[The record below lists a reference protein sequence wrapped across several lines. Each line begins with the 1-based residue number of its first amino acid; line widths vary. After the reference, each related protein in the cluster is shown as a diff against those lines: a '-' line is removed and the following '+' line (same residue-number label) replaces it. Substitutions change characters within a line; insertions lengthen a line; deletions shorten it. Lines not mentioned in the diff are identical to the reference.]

1 MRLVVQ
7 NAQTF
12 DTDALDFVGERTI
25 VVEDGDIV
33 AVDAGPDARAAAS
46 ADRFVDARGAWVLPG
61 LIDAH
66 VHFRLATLDFRRLAA
81 MSEVEWGIV
90 MARLAR
96 ETIERGFTSVRDTGG
111 DLTGLMSAIARGE
124 TLGPR
129 IVTAGRMISQT
140 GGHGDVDSADRPVP
154 DCACQMQH
162 SAFGIVADGVDAVR
176 KAARHLLREGSDFL
190 KLHVSGGVASPSDPI
205 DCVQYTPDEVE
216 AAVVEADHRRTYVC
230 AHAYLPEAIEMAVR
244 SGVRVIEHGNLVD
257 EPTAALMAARDTIM
271 VPTLVTYAA
280 MADLGAKLGLPK
292 RNLEKNQSVLEAGLR
307 SIELAV
313 DAGVELGWG
322 TDLLGESQPWQGRE
336 FAIRGEIQAPRE
348 LLGSMFQ
355 TNPKLLRREG
365 RIGRIEPGAVGD
377 LVIAKANPLDDV
389 GVLADPT
396 KCLSHVVQ
404 AGRVVVERDV

>member
-1 MRLVVQ
+1 MRLAVQ

-12 DTDALDFVGERTI
+12 DTDRLDFVGERTI
-25 VVEDGDIV
+25 VIDDGEIVSVE
-33 AVDAGPDARAAAS
+33 ADAAPA
-46 ADRFVDARGAWVLPG
+46 ADRVIDARGAYVLPG

-66 VHFRLATLDFRRLAA
+66 VHFRLATLDFRRLSA

-90 MARLAR
+90 MARLAKD
-96 ETIERGFTSVRDTGG
+96 TVERGFTSVRDTGG

-140 GGHGDVDSADRPVP
+140 GGHGDVDSSNRPVP

-162 SAFGIVADGVDAVR
+162 SAFGIVADGADAVR

-190 KLHVSGGVASPSDPI
+190 KIHVSGGVASPSDPI
-205 DCVQYTPDEVE
+205 DCVQYTPGEVE
-216 AAVVEADHRRTYVC
+216 AAVEEAEHRRTYVC
-230 AHAYLPEAIEMAVR
+230 AHAYLPEAIDMAVR
-244 SGVRVIEHGNLVD
+244 GGVRVIEHGNLID
-257 EPTAALMAARDTIM
+257 TPTAALLAARETIM

-307 SIELAV
+307 SIEIAV

-336 FAIRGEIQAPRE
+336 FLIRGEVQKPRD
-348 LLGSMFQ
+348 LLASMFQ
-355 TNPKLLRREG
+355 TNPKLLKLEG
-365 RIGRIEPGAVGD
+365 RIGRIEPDAAGD
-377 LVIAKANPLDDV
+377 LVLLRTNPLDDI
-389 GVLADPT
+389 GALAEPERH
-396 KCLSHVVQ
+396 LRSVVQ
-404 AGRVVVERDV
+404 AGQVVFDRDA

>member
-25 VVEDGDIV
+25 VVEDGEIV
-33 AVDAGPDARAAAS
+33 AVEASPEARAAAN
-46 ADRFVDARGAWVLPG
+46 ADRIVDARGAWVLPG

-96 ETIERGFTSVRDTGG
+96 ETVERGFTSVRDTGG
-111 DLTGLMSAIARGE
+111 DLVGLMSAIARGE

-140 GGHGDVDSADRPVP
+140 GGHGDVDSAERPVP

-205 DCVQYTPDEVE
+205 DCVQYTPEEVG
-216 AAVVEADHRRTYVC
+216 AAVVEAEHRRTYVC

-280 MADLGAKLGLPK
+280 MADLGAKLGLPQ
-292 RNLEKNQSVLEAGLR
+292 RNLEKNESVLEAGLR

-336 FAIRGEIQAPRE
+336 FAIRGEIQTPRE

-355 TNPKLLRREG
+355 TNPKLLKREG

-377 LVIAKANPLDDV
+377 LVIANANPLDDV
-389 GVLADPT
+389 GVLAEPT
-396 KCLSHVVQ
+396 KGLRHVVQ